1 MALLLCFFSA
11 VVPLYHY
18 NMSGNTCT
26 VYSQNNLSFGSIVL
40 VRYLSIFSTI
50 GVYLQIEILY
60 HLVSFNYICTV
71 HSLVCKDF
79 LHTLEFYDCKNG
91 ISRTV
96 LPACFFFPKWL
107 DCDKYFIVV
116 LLCKFY
122 PIISS
127 VLVKEKFS
135 KKVRN
140 IYTILFSLLT
150 VSNYQ
155 VKDRNLL
162 IDKLITLKMDI
173 TLKPLQ

>member
-1 MALLLCFFSA
+1 MLAMQYSIAQYGFIIVLFFCCCSI
-11 VVPLYHY
+11 VSLQYVWQY
-18 NMSGNTCT
+18 NCT

-135 KKVRN
+135 KKSQKYLN
-140 IYTILFSLLT
+140 YFIFSSYRL
-150 VSNYQ
+150 
-155 VKDRNLL
+155 
-162 IDKLITLKMDI
+162 KLPSEGPKS
-173 TLKPLQ
+173 PH